1 MAEPIITDNVAL
13 SIFTSI
19 MLFFIAALA
28 EIGGGYLV
36 WKWIRERKGVI
47 FGLVGGIVL
56 FIYGIIPTLQPSN
69 FGRVYAAYGGI
80 FIISAIIWGILVD
93 KKKPDR
99 YEVIGSLTAILGAI
113 IIFYTPR

>member
-1 MAEPIITDNVAL
+1 MAEIMITDNAAL
-13 SIFTSI
+13 SVFTSI

-36 WKWIRERKGVI
+36 LKWIRERKGVV
-47 FGLVGGIVL
+47 FGVVGGIVL

-69 FGRVYAAYGGI
+69 FGRIYAAYGGI

-99 YEVIGSLTAILGAI
+99 YEVIGSLTAVLGAI
-113 IIFYTPR
+113 IIFYVPR